1 METKERKMKYIL
13 DTIGNT
19 RLVRLKNIGNGNIY
33 VKVEKE
39 NATGSIKD
47 RAALE
52 MIKGAIDDG
61 SLKPG
66 MKIVEPT
73 SGNTGIAIAMIGK
86 TLGYEVTIVM
96 PESMSIERRKLMQA
110 YGATIILTGEGGMQA
125 AVDKAKELEATGEY
139 FMPNQFA
146 NPYNTLAHEKYTGP
160 EIYSE
165 LPEVKGFIAGVGT
178 GGTVSGV
185 GHFLKEKNENVAVWA
200 IEPEESA
207 LLSTGKAGGHKI
219 QGIGANFVP
228 EILDRE
234 MLDEVITVKG
244 DDALDMARRLAK
256 EEGLLV
262 GISSGANVFGA
273 LKMLEKVDG
282 PIVTVLPDTGER
294 YLSTELFE
302 NEAN

>member
-1 METKERKMKYIL
+1 MEIKERKMKNIL

-73 SGNTGIAIAMIGK
+73 SGNTGIAIAMIGQN
-86 TLGYEVTIVM
+86 LGYEVTIVM

-139 FMPNQFA
+139 FMPNQFV

-207 LLSTGKAGGHKI
+207 LLSAGKAGGHKI

-228 EILDRE
+228 EILDRD

>member
-1 METKERKMKYIL
+1 
-13 DTIGNT
+13 
-19 RLVRLKNIGNGNIY
+19 
-33 VKVEKE
+33 
-39 NATGSIKD
+39 
-47 RAALE
+47 
-52 MIKGAIDDG
+52 
-61 SLKPG
+61 
-66 MKIVEPT
+66 
-73 SGNTGIAIAMIGK
+73 
-86 TLGYEVTIVM
+86 
-96 PESMSIERRKLMQA
+96 MQ
-110 YGATIILTGEGGMQA
+110 
-125 AVDKAKELEATGEY
+125 
-139 FMPNQFA
+139 
-146 NPYNTLAHEKYTGP
+146 
-160 EIYSE
+160 IYSE

-185 GHFLKEKNENVAVWA
+185 GHFLKEKNENVVVWA

-234 MLDEVITVKG
+234 MLDEVIAVKG

>member
-1 METKERKMKYIL
+1 MKNIL

-19 RLVRLKNIGNGNIY
+19 RLVRLRNIGNGNIY

-86 TLGYEVTIVM
+86 TLGYEVTI
-96 PESMSIERRKLMQA
+96 
-110 YGATIILTGEGGMQA
+110 ILTGEGGMQA
-125 AVDKAKELEATGEY
+125 AVDKAKKLEATGEY

>member
-1 METKERKMKYIL
+1 MKNIL

-52 MIKGAIDDG
+52 MIRGAIDDG
-61 SLKPG
+61 SLKTG

-73 SGNTGIAIAMIGK
+73 SGNTGIAIAMIGQN
-86 TLGYEVTIVM
+86 LGYEVTIVM

-110 YGATIILTGEGGMQA
+110 YDATIILTGEGGMQA

-139 FMPNQFA
+139 FMPNQFV

-207 LLSTGKAGGHKI
+207 LLSAGKAGGHKI

-228 EILDRE
+228 EILDRD

>member
-1 METKERKMKYIL
+1 MKNIL
-13 DTIGNT
+13 DTIGDT

-52 MIKGAIDDG
+52 MIRGAIDDG

-110 YGATIILTGEGGMQA
+110 YGATIILTGEGGMQT

-139 FMPNQFA
+139 F
-146 NPYNTLAHEKYTGP
+146 
-160 EIYSE
+160 
-165 LPEVKGFIAGVGT
+165 
-178 GGTVSGV
+178 
-185 GHFLKEKNENVAVWA
+185 
-200 IEPEESA
+200 
-207 LLSTGKAGGHKI
+207 
-219 QGIGANFVP
+219 
-228 EILDRE
+228 
-234 MLDEVITVKG
+234 
-244 DDALDMARRLAK
+244 
-256 EEGLLV
+256 
-262 GISSGANVFGA
+262 
-273 LKMLEKVDG
+273 
-282 PIVTVLPDTGER
+282 
-294 YLSTELFE
+294 
-302 NEAN
+302 